1 MKENRL
7 TALVLSAFLL
17 AGCTA
22 GGPGSASSSSTGS
35 PTPPSG
41 GGSVSATPSAR
52 PAVPSPNVRV
62 DWSRLEG
69 DSPAPQA
76 DVDGGR
82 WFEGYT
88 DRLITGENYG
98 PLIPYIGEQ
107 AYSFNRWENEGEMQE
122 YWSPWPTSFYG
133 LMTREGKIVTD
144 PVYQYAFPYSYQ
156 QGGES
161 RALPVLLLARADPAL
176 KDFGNGRRYAVAA
189 EDGSWCTEFEF
200 LNYTNRED
208 RLFLSR
214 PEGCTILDSRTG
226 VRRDWS
232 WAELGISQEEV
243 PDALEFVQW
252 GIGLNWLDQG
262 VCLGGRNDQAATLH
276 DMPLRIFNP
285 DTGEVS
291 WVDYRQWDRWQSEYY
306 DRCWDKHEDFV
317 QENGQTSVIRYGR
330 SYPLADAP
338 EDCYL
343 SYRQGDFA
351 VLSSSEGGDY
361 LYRLST
367 GERLLEGEH
376 IHLAADEANPNLI
389 LPVRLAQGDWTVYN
403 EALEPILTLPRISEE
418 NWMYFS
424 LRDGLLCVRD
434 DSTFFGYWDLKAE
447 KYVFFRN
454 LGLGD

>member
-1 MKENRL
+1 MKGNRL
-7 TALVLSAFLL
+7 TALALAALLL

-22 GGPGSASSSSTGS
+22 GGPDSASSSSAGS
-35 PTPPSG
+35 PNPSSG
-41 GGSVSATPSAR
+41 GGSASSTPSAR

-82 WFEGYT
+82 WFAGYT

-107 AYSFNRWENEGEMQE
+107 AYSFNRWESEGEMQE

-133 LMTREGKIVTD
+133 LMTREGKVVTD

-156 QGGES
+156 QRGES
-161 RALPVLLLARADPAL
+161 RALPVLLLTRADPAL
-176 KDFGNGRRYAVAA
+176 KDLGNGQRYAVAA
-189 EDGSWCTEFEF
+189 EDGSWSTEFEF

-214 PEGCTILDSRTG
+214 PEGCTVLDSRTG
-226 VRRDWS
+226 VRKDWS

-252 GIGLNWLDQG
+252 GIGLIWLDQG
-262 VCLGGRNDQAATLH
+262 VCIGRRDDQVAEFEDTT
-276 DMPLRIFNP
+276 LRIFNP

-291 WVDYRQWDRWQSEYY
+291 WVDYRQWDQWQSEYY
-306 DRCWDKHEDFV
+306 NRRWNKLEDFV
-317 QENGQTSVIRYGR
+317 WENGQAAVVLDGR
-330 SYPLADAP
+330 SFPLRNAP
-338 EDCYL
+338 EGCSL
-343 SYRQGDFA
+343 SRRQGDFA
-351 VLSSSEGGDY
+351 VLSSSEQGEF
-361 LYRLST
+361 LYRLSA
-367 GERLLEGEH
+367 GERLLEGERIELVQDLTH
-376 IHLAADEANPNLI
+376 PDLV
-389 LPVRLAQGDWTVYN
+389 LPACRAQGVWTVYN

-434 DSTFFGYWDLKAE
+434 DSTFFGCWDLKAE